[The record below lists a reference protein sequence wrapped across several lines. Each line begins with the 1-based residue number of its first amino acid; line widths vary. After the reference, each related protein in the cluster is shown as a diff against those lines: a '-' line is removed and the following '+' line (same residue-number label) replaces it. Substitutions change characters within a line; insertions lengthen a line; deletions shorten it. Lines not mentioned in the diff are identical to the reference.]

1 MIFKKYSQALAIF
14 ISLFFSI
21 NVSLSAQG
29 QQKLYEN
36 AIDNINCATVKILLV
51 GFDRP
56 IAARNIKN
64 CRYADIMSEL
74 NDVQENQTKGYKQRF
89 IDLANGINT
98 YKNKL
103 KGKQKYS
110 AYENALDQVSSL
122 ALKNFEQICKNFQ
135 TPDNN
140 VCERLDQKQIKL
152 QTDIQNIVEQNLKAI
167 SQYADENV
175 ETETVPTQTTSEPT
189 RTTNDTPT
197 TNYSEETTNT
207 QNEGNAM
214 LPMFLMIVLSLVIA
228 ALIWLYKQQAELKE
242 KVEDL
247 EILFRVLHEKKQS

>member
-1 MIFKKYSQALAIF
+1 MIFKKHIQALMILALL
-14 ISLFFSI
+14 LFGTNI
-21 NVSLSAQG
+21 NLVAQD

-56 IAARNIKN
+56 VAARNIKN
-64 CRYADIMSEL
+64 CKYADIMAEL
-74 NDVQENQTKGYKQRF
+74 NDVQENETKGYKQSF
-89 IDLANGINT
+89 LDLANGINT
-98 YKNKL
+98 YKGKL
-103 KGKQKYS
+103 KGKQKYA

-135 TPDNN
+135 MPDNN
-140 VCERLDQKQIKL
+140 ICEKLDQKQIKL

-167 SQYADENV
+167 SQYAENNV
-175 ETETVPTQTTSEPT
+175 EEETLAE
-189 RTTNDTPT
+189 RTTIETTTDTPI
-197 TNYSEETTNT
+197 TNYSEDQPNT
-207 QNEGNAM
+207 QNKENSM
-214 LPMFLMIVLSLVIA
+214 LPIFLMILLLIVIA
-228 ALIWLYKQQAELKE
+228 AIIWMYKRQLELKE

>member
-1 MIFKKYSQALAIF
+1 MIFRKYIQAFLVFVVI
-14 ISLFFSI
+14 FFSVNI
-21 NVSLSAQG
+21 SLSAQG

-36 AIDNINCATVKILLV
+36 AIDNINCATIKILLV

-64 CRYADIMSEL
+64 CKYADIMGEL
-74 NDVQENQTKGYKQRF
+74 NDVQENQTKGYKQSF
-89 IDLANGINT
+89 IDLANGINI

-103 KGKQKYS
+103 KGKQKYV

-135 TPDNN
+135 TPNN
-140 VCERLDQKQIKL
+140 NICEKLDQKQIKL

-167 SQYADENV
+167 SQYSESNV
-175 ETETVPTQTTSEPT
+175 EEEVVPQQTTTTETV
-189 RTTNDTPT
+189 NNTPV
-197 TNYSEETTNT
+197 TNYQEAEPKT
-207 QNEGNAM
+207 QNGESGV
-214 LPMFLMIVLSLVIA
+214 LSMFLMIILSLIIA
-228 ALIWLYKQQAELKE
+228 AIVWMYKQHSDLKE

-247 EILFRVLHEKKQS
+247 EILFKVLHEKKQS